1 MRRITLPTLPYEL
14 SSLCFGTAQFGVS
27 ISEETAFALMDDFV
41 RMGGN
46 FLDTANVYAR
56 WTPSGE
62 NLGEQIIG
70 RWLRSRGVKDVI
82 VATKGCHFAPKE
94 PSVSRVN
101 EQCAREDAESSLRA
115 LGLEVLPLYW
125 LHRDDETKPIEEIV
139 EFCEQLKREGKILRY
154 GLSNYSADRI
164 AGALAYADR
173 MGYERIFAVSNEW
186 SLAEE
191 HAPAFVSPSGMKLM
205 DGAEYALH
213 LRENLPVIP
222 FTAAAHGYFA
232 RLDAGEELA
241 GNQQRFDCPE
251 NRALLPK
258 LRRIAGQ
265 CGVTVSDA
273 AVAYLLQQPIPVIP
287 IVSTSRRQH
296 LAAFDRISS
305 LTFDIAEL
313 RRFC

>member
-1 MRRITLPTLPYEL
+1 MQRIQLPTLDYAL
-14 SSLCFGTAQFGVS
+14 SNLCFGTAQFGVS

-70 RWLRSRGVKDVI
+70 RWMKLRGEKNVV
-82 VATKGCHFAPKE
+82 VATKGCHFAPKQPE
-94 PSVSRVN
+94 ISRVN
-101 EQCAREDAESSLRA
+101 EECARIDAESSLRA

-125 LHRDDETKPIEEIV
+125 LHRDDETKPVEEII
-139 EFCEQLKREGKILRY
+139 EFCETLKREGKILRY

-164 AGALAYADR
+164 RGALAYADR

-191 HAPAFVSPSGMKLM
+191 HAPEFVSPTGMKLM
-205 DGAEYALH
+205 NAAEYALH
-213 LRENLPVIP
+213 RQENLPVIP

-241 GNQQRFDCPE
+241 ANQKRFDCPE
-251 NRALLPK
+251 NRALLAV
-258 LRRIAGQ
+258 LRRIAEENGAD
-265 CGVTVSDA
+265 VADVS
-273 AVAYLLQQPIPVIP
+273 VAYLLQQPIPVIP
-287 IVSTSRRQH
+287 IVSTSSREH
-296 LAAFDRISS
+296 LAALDRVSS
-305 LTFDIAEL
+305 MCFAVGEL
-313 RRFC
+313 QKFQ